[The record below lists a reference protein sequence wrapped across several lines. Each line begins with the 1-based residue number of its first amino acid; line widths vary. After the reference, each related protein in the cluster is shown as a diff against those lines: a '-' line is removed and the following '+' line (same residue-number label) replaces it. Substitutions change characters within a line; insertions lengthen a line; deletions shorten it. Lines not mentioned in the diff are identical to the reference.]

1 MTTAH
6 PVSRLL
12 ALCVVA
18 GITVAGMALP
28 FVGGAGL
35 LARSAA
41 ESFEKLPEDL
51 ETTPPPQRTHIVA
64 ADGTVIASFFAQD
77 RVVVP
82 LRRIAP
88 VMQRAMVAIE
98 DARYFEHGALDLIG
112 ALRAAATDVGQGAVV
127 QGGSTLTQ
135 QYVKNML
142 LYARGDASATETS
155 FGRKLREA
163 RYAIAVEQ
171 RLDKRE
177 ILARYLNIVYFGQ
190 GAYGVEA
197 AAQRYFGVSADRLD
211 LGQSALLAGLVQS
224 PSTYDP
230 IRHPAAARARRD
242 VVLERMGEL
251 GVVDPAQVQA
261 ALNKPLGLRP
271 TRTGFGCAASWAPF
285 YCDYVHRALL
295 NDPALGRNRAQREQR
310 LMTGGL
316 TIRTALDPQAQRAA
330 QRAVDRVVPRT
341 SRVATAV
348 AVVEPG
354 TGAVRAIAVD
364 RGYGSRAGRHETRVN
379 LALGGS
385 SGFQAGS
392 TFKMFTLAAAIERGV
407 PLSLT
412 FDSPPQVRLDG
423 FRGCGG
429 TPLGSWSPKNAEEGE
444 GGRFG
449 LVKATWMSVNTY
461 FAQLERKIG
470 VCAPW
475 RLAKNMGITEISTGG
490 PPAQVPAFT
499 LGSDD
504 TSPLQV
510 AAAYAALAARGDYC
524 RPQGVTAILG
534 PAGRVISQA
543 KPDCKRVMSEQTADV
558 TTSILRGV
566 IDGPDPARTGASA
579 SIGRPAAGK
588 TGTTDSFAAAW
599 FTGYTPQL
607 AASVWVGDPRGGTSH
622 PLTNV
627 RVGGAFYPRVYGADL
642 PADVWRATMTGALKG
657 RSVQQFAG
665 AGATIAKDQTAAARG
680 PGKPR
685 KEPTPGREEKSDH
698 KPGRGHGRGH

>member
-1 MTTAH
+1 VTTAH
-6 PVSRLL
+6 PVTRLL
-12 ALCVVA
+12 VLCVVA
-18 GITVAGMALP
+18 GLTVAGMALP

-35 LARSAA
+35 LAQSATD
-41 ESFEKLPEDL
+41 SFEKLPAEL
-51 ETTPPPQRTHIVA
+51 ENGPPPQRTNLVA
-64 ADGTVIASFFAQD
+64 ADGTVIASFFSQD
-77 RVVVP
+77 RVIVP
-82 LRRIAP
+82 LQRIAP

-98 DARYFEHGALDLIG
+98 DARYFEHGALDLVG
-112 ALRAAATDVGQGAVV
+112 ALRAAVTDVGQGAVV

-135 QYVKNML
+135 QYVKNVL
-142 LYARGDASATETS
+142 LYTHDDETATEAS

-163 RYAIAVEQ
+163 RYAIALEQ
-171 RLDKRE
+171 RLDKHE

-190 GAYGVEA
+190 GAYGIEA
-197 AAQRYFGVSADRLD
+197 AAHRYFGVSAERLS

-224 PSTYDP
+224 PTTYDP
-230 IRHPAAARARRD
+230 MRHPAAARERRD
-242 VVLERMGEL
+242 VVLRRMGEL
-251 GVVDPAQVQA
+251 GVAAPVRVQQE
-261 ALNKPLGLRP
+261 LRKPLGLHP
-271 TRTGFGCAASWAPF
+271 TQTGFGCAASWAPF
-285 YCDYVHRALL
+285 YCDYVHAELL
-295 NDPALGRNRAQREQR
+295 RDPALGRNRAQRERQ

-316 TIRTALDPQAQRAA
+316 TIRTALDPQTQRAA

-354 TGAVRAIAVD
+354 SGAVRALAVD
-364 RGYGSRAGRHETRVN
+364 RGYGSHAGRHETRVN

-392 TFKMFTLAAAIERGV
+392 TFKMFTLAAAIQSGV

-412 FDSPPQVRLDG
+412 FDSPPQVHLDG

-429 TPLGSWSPKNAEEGE
+429 TPLGSWAPKNAEDGE

-449 LVKATWMSVNTY
+449 LVKATWLSVNTY
-461 FAQLERKIG
+461 FAQLEHRIG
-470 VCAPW
+470 VCGPW
-475 RLAKNMGITEISTGG
+475 RLAKDMGITEISTGG

-510 AAAYAALAARGDYC
+510 AAAYAALAARGNYC
-524 RPQGVTAILG
+524 RPQGVALIVG
-534 PAGRVISQA
+534 PSGRELRRA
-543 KPDCKRVMSEQTADV
+543 KPDCRRVMSEQTADV

-588 TGTTDSFAAAW
+588 TGTTDSFSAAW

-607 AASVWVGDPRGGTSH
+607 AASVWVGDPRGGAGH

-627 RVGGAFYPRVYGADL
+627 RVGGAFYSHVYGADL
-642 PADVWRATMTGALKG
+642 PAAVWRATMTGALAG
-657 RSVQQFAG
+657 RPVQQFQG
-665 AGATIAKDQTAAARG
+665 AGATIARDQTTAAHDTR
-680 PGKPR
+680 KPV
-685 KEPTPGREEKSDH
+685 KDAPPGREEKPV
-698 KPGRGHGRGH
+698 KPGHGHGHGH